1 MSKPTSAKLIVNGI
15 GAIAAAI
22 VVGWTVL
29 SVFEDKRAMVCEGR
43 YASSTRF
50 ALSDE
55 NGEALP
61 ISALQARVGAAE
73 WGILDNSRIVE
84 GSEDAR
90 SKHVL
95 EVDLA
100 KETGSGHKP
109 SQTRGGISFTW
120 QPTEMRAEAPSVAC
134 LTYQVFLPDDFA
146 FASGGALPGLFFG
159 TDLDPRGEPV
169 VGSGA
174 VGRIGWNREGAMTVN
189 LQYAG
194 KDGWQN
200 PVVLTSKTNWPLG
213 RWISVEEEIIL
224 NDVGKKNGVIRVWL
238 DGELAG
244 ENAKLGL
251 RSDPGLTMAGVLAD
265 VHFGTVSNASLA
277 PKDLQIR
284 LSPFVIRWQ

>member
-1 MSKPTSAKLIVNGI
+1 MNKQTSAKLIVNGV
-15 GAIAAAI
+15 GVIAAAI
-22 VVGWTVL
+22 VVGWTAL
-29 SVFEDKRAMVCEGR
+29 SFFEDKSAKVCEGR

-55 NGEALP
+55 SGAALP
-61 ISALQARVGAAE
+61 ISSLQARVGASE
-73 WGILDNSRIVE
+73 WGVLDNSRIIEGAE
-84 GSEDAR
+84 GSR

-95 EVDLA
+95 QVDLA

-109 SQTRGGISFTW
+109 SQTRGGVTFSW
-120 QPTEMRAEAPSVAC
+120 QPTEMQADAPSVAC
-134 LTYQVFLPDDFA
+134 LTYQVFLPEDFA
-146 FASGGALPGLFFG
+146 FASAGALPGLFFG
-159 TDLDPRGEPV
+159 KNFDSRGEPAI
-169 VGSGA
+169 GSGA
-174 VGRIGWNREGAMTVN
+174 VARLGWNREGAMAVN

-200 PVVLTSKTNWPLG
+200 PVVLTSKTKWPLG
-213 RWISVEEEIIL
+213 RWVSVEEEIIL
-224 NDVGKKNGVIRVWL
+224 NDVGKKDGVIRVWL

-277 PKDLQIR
+277 PKDLQIQ